1 MIRPANQDPFN
12 FASRIFDAFREIKRK
27 SLSKFMG
34 TF

>member
-1 MIRPANQDPFN
+1 MIWPANQDPFN
-12 FASRIFDAFREIKRK
+12 FNSRIFDTFSETKRK